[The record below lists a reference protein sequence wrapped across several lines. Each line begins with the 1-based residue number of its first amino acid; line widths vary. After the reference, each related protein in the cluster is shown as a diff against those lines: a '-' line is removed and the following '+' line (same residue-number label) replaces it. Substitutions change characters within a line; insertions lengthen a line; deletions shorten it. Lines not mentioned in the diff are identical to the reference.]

1 MEGAMR
7 ETVLRAEGLCKW
19 FGRTQVVEDLSLEV
33 KRGEIVGLLGPNGSG
48 KTTSLRMMLGLIP
61 PDAGRVT
68 ILGQPPQRARDRT
81 GYLPEER
88 GLYTDERALDM
99 LVYVG
104 RLRGMSRTE
113 ARRRALEWMARLKLE
128 DHTRSK
134 VEKLSHGM
142 QQRLQFIAS
151 VLHNPELLI
160 LDEPF
165 QGLDPIH
172 TLLLLQI
179 LGELRDQGVAIV
191 LSTHQLDLAEQL
203 CDRVAMLFQGR
214 VVVEGTLE
222 EIRQKFA
229 GRVVRVIAES
239 LPPDLPGVQEIRSF
253 GREKKLILEEQ
264 ADPDSILRALLE
276 RGARVDLWERHA
288 LSLYE
293 VFHLVASRA

>member
-68 ILGQPPQRARDRT
+68 ILGQPPQQARDRT

-88 GLYTDERALDM
+88 GLYKDERALDM

-128 DHTRSK
+128 DHTRSR

-151 VLHNPELLI
+151 VLHDPELLI

>member
-7 ETVLRAEGLCKW
+7 ETVLRAEGLRKW

-68 ILGQPPQRARDRT
+68 LLGQPPQRARDRT

-88 GLYTDERALDM
+88 GLYKDERALDV

-113 ARRRALEWMARLKLE
+113 ARRRALEWMARLELE

-151 VLHNPELLI
+151 VLHDPELLI

-293 VFHLVASRA
+293 VFYLVASRA

>member
-1 MEGAMR
+1 MR

-88 GLYTDERALDM
+88 GLYKDERALDM

-151 VLHNPELLI
+151 VLHDPELLI

>member
-88 GLYTDERALDM
+88 GLYKDERALDM

-113 ARRRALEWMARLKLE
+113 ARRRALEWMERLKLE

-151 VLHNPELLI
+151 VLHDPELLI

-253 GREKKLILEEQ
+253 GREKELILEEQ

-293 VFHLVASRA
+293 VFYLVASRA

>member
-253 GREKKLILEEQ
+253 GREKELILEEQ

-293 VFHLVASRA
+293 VFYLVASRA

>member
-151 VLHNPELLI
+151 VLHDPELLI

>member
-7 ETVLRAEGLCKW
+7 ETVLRAEGICKW

-48 KTTSLRMMLGLIP
+48 KTTSLRMMLGMIP

-151 VLHNPELLI
+151 VLHDPELLI

-172 TLLLLQI
+172 TPLLLQI

-253 GREKKLILEEQ
+253 GREKELILEEQ

-293 VFHLVASRA
+293 VFYLVASRA

>member
-1 MEGAMR
+1 MR

-253 GREKKLILEEQ
+253 GREKELILEEQ

>member
-1 MEGAMR
+1 MR

-88 GLYTDERALDM
+88 GLYKDERALDM

-128 DHTRSK
+128 DHTRSR

-151 VLHNPELLI
+151 VLHDPELLI

>member
-1 MEGAMR
+1 MR
-7 ETVLRAEGLCKW
+7 ETVLRAERLCKW

-151 VLHNPELLI
+151 VLHDPELLI

-293 VFHLVASRA
+293 VFYLVASRA

>member
-1 MEGAMR
+1 MR

-88 GLYTDERALDM
+88 GLYKDERALDM

-113 ARRRALEWMARLKLE
+113 ARRRALEWMERLKLE

-151 VLHNPELLI
+151 VLHDPELLI

-253 GREKKLILEEQ
+253 GREKELILEEQ

-293 VFHLVASRA
+293 VFYLVASRA

>member
-1 MEGAMR
+1 MDGAMR

-88 GLYTDERALDM
+88 GLYKDERALDM

-151 VLHNPELLI
+151 VLHDPELLI

>member
-33 KRGEIVGLLGPNGSG
+33 KRGEIMGLLGPNGSG

-68 ILGQPPQRARDRT
+68 LLGQPPQRARDRT

-88 GLYTDERALDM
+88 GLYKDERALDV

-113 ARRRALEWMARLKLE
+113 ARRRALEWMARLELE

-151 VLHNPELLI
+151 VLHDPELLI

>member
-1 MEGAMR
+1 MR

-88 GLYTDERALDM
+88 GLYKDERALDM

-151 VLHNPELLI
+151 VLHDPELLI

-214 VVVEGTLE
+214 LVVEGTLE

-253 GREKKLILEEQ
+253 GREKELILEEQ

>member
-151 VLHNPELLI
+151 VLHDPELLI

-253 GREKKLILEEQ
+253 GREKELILEEQ

-293 VFHLVASRA
+293 VFYLVASRA

>member
-1 MEGAMR
+1 MEGAMK
-7 ETVLRAEGLCKW
+7 ETVLRAEGLRKW

-68 ILGQPPQRARDRT
+68 LLGQPPQRARDRT

-88 GLYTDERALDM
+88 GLYKDERALDV

-113 ARRRALEWMARLKLE
+113 ARRRALEWMARLELE
-128 DHTRSK
+128 DHTHSK

-151 VLHNPELLI
+151 VLHDPELLI

-293 VFHLVASRA
+293 VFYLVASRA

>member
-1 MEGAMR
+1 E
-7 ETVLRAEGLCKW
+7 
-19 FGRTQVVEDLSLEV
+19 
-33 KRGEIVGLLGPNGSG
+33 PNGSG
-48 KTTSLRMMLGLIP
+48 KTTALRMMLGLIP

-88 GLYTDERALDM
+88 GLYKDERALDM

-151 VLHNPELLI
+151 VLHDPELLI

>member
-1 MEGAMR
+1 MK
-7 ETVLRAEGLCKW
+7 ETVLRAEGLRKW

-68 ILGQPPQRARDRT
+68 LLGQPPQRARDRT

-88 GLYTDERALDM
+88 GLYKDERALDV

-113 ARRRALEWMARLKLE
+113 ARRRALEWMARLELE

-151 VLHNPELLI
+151 VLHDPELLI

-293 VFHLVASRA
+293 VFYLVASRA

>member
-1 MEGAMR
+1 MR
-7 ETVLRAEGLCKW
+7 ETVLRAEGLRKW

-68 ILGQPPQRARDRT
+68 LLGQPPQRARDRT

-88 GLYTDERALDM
+88 GLYKDERALDV

-113 ARRRALEWMARLKLE
+113 ARRRALEWMARLELE

-151 VLHNPELLI
+151 VLHDPELLI

-179 LGELRDQGVAIV
+179 LGELRDQGAAIV

-293 VFHLVASRA
+293 VFYLVASRA

>member
-1 MEGAMR
+1 MR

-151 VLHNPELLI
+151 VLHDPELLI

-253 GREKKLILEEQ
+253 GREKELILEEQ

-293 VFHLVASRA
+293 VFYLVASRA

>member
-88 GLYTDERALDM
+88 GLYKDERALDM

-151 VLHNPELLI
+151 VLHDPELLI

-293 VFHLVASRA
+293 VFYLVASRA

>member
-1 MEGAMR
+1 
-7 ETVLRAEGLCKW
+7 
-19 FGRTQVVEDLSLEV
+19 
-33 KRGEIVGLLGPNGSG
+33 
-48 KTTSLRMMLGLIP
+48 
-61 PDAGRVT
+61 
-68 ILGQPPQRARDRT
+68 
-81 GYLPEER
+81 
-88 GLYTDERALDM
+88 
-99 LVYVG
+99 
-104 RLRGMSRTE
+104 
-113 ARRRALEWMARLKLE
+113 MARLKLE

-151 VLHNPELLI
+151 VLHDPELLI

-253 GREKKLILEEQ
+253 GREKELILEEQ

-293 VFHLVASRA
+293 VFYLVASRA

>member
-7 ETVLRAEGLCKW
+7 ETVLRAEGLRKW

-68 ILGQPPQRARDRT
+68 LLGQPPQRARDRT

-88 GLYTDERALDM
+88 GLYKDERALDV

-113 ARRRALEWMARLKLE
+113 ARRRALEWMARLELE
-128 DHTRSK
+128 DHTRSR

-151 VLHNPELLI
+151 VLHDPELLI

-179 LGELRDQGVAIV
+179 LGELRDQGAAIV
-191 LSTHQLDLAEQL
+191 LSTHQLDLAKQL

-293 VFHLVASRA
+293 VFYLVASRA

>member
-88 GLYTDERALDM
+88 GLYKDERALDM

-151 VLHNPELLI
+151 VLHDPELLI

-253 GREKKLILEEQ
+253 GREKELILEEQ

-288 LSLYE
+288 LLLYE
-293 VFHLVASRA
+293 VFYLVASRA

>member
-7 ETVLRAEGLCKW
+7 ETVLRAEGICKW

-48 KTTSLRMMLGLIP
+48 KTTSLRMMLGMIP

-88 GLYTDERALDM
+88 GLYKDERALDM

-151 VLHNPELLI
+151 VLHDPELLI

>member
-1 MEGAMR
+1 MR

-88 GLYTDERALDM
+88 GLYKDERALDM

-253 GREKKLILEEQ
+253 GREKELILEEQ

-293 VFHLVASRA
+293 VFYLVASRA

>member
-1 MEGAMR
+1 MR
-7 ETVLRAEGLCKW
+7 ETVLQAEGLCKW

-88 GLYTDERALDM
+88 GLYKDERALDM

-104 RLRGMSRTE
+104 QLRGMSRTE

-128 DHTRSK
+128 DHTRSR

-151 VLHNPELLI
+151 VLHDPELLI

-172 TLLLLQI
+172 TLLPLQI

-293 VFHLVASRA
+293 VFYLVASRA

>member
-1 MEGAMR
+1 MR
-7 ETVLRAEGLCKW
+7 ETVLQAEGLCKW

-88 GLYTDERALDM
+88 GLYKDERALDM

-104 RLRGMSRTE
+104 QLRGMSRTE

-128 DHTRSK
+128 DHTRSR

-151 VLHNPELLI
+151 VLHDPELLI

-293 VFHLVASRA
+293 VFYLVASRA

>member
-1 MEGAMR
+1 MR

-88 GLYTDERALDM
+88 GLYKDERALDM

-151 VLHNPELLI
+151 VLHDPELLI

-253 GREKKLILEEQ
+253 GREKELILEEQ

>member
-7 ETVLRAEGLCKW
+7 ETVLRAERLCKW

-88 GLYTDERALDM
+88 GLYKDERALDM

-151 VLHNPELLI
+151 VLHDPELLI

>member
-1 MEGAMR
+1 MR

-88 GLYTDERALDM
+88 GLYKDERALDM

-128 DHTRSK
+128 DHTRSR

-151 VLHNPELLI
+151 VLHDPELLI

-293 VFHLVASRA
+293 VFYLVASRA

>member
-1 MEGAMR
+1 
-7 ETVLRAEGLCKW
+7 VLRAEGLRKW

-68 ILGQPPQRARDRT
+68 LLGQPPQRARDRT

-88 GLYTDERALDM
+88 GLYKDERALDV

-113 ARRRALEWMARLKLE
+113 ARRRALEWMARLELE

-151 VLHNPELLI
+151 VLHDPELLI

-293 VFHLVASRA
+293 VFYLVASRA

>member
-7 ETVLRAEGLCKW
+7 ETVLRAEGICKW

-88 GLYTDERALDM
+88 GLYKDERALDM

-151 VLHNPELLI
+151 VLHDPELLI

>member
-88 GLYTDERALDM
+88 GLYKDERALDM

-253 GREKKLILEEQ
+253 GREKELILEEQ

>member
-1 MEGAMR
+1 MR

-88 GLYTDERALDM
+88 GLYKDERALDM

-134 VEKLSHGM
+134 VEKFSHGM

-151 VLHNPELLI
+151 VLHDPELLI

-293 VFHLVASRA
+293 VFYLVASRA

>member
-253 GREKKLILEEQ
+253 GREKELILEEQ

>member
-1 MEGAMR
+1 MR

-88 GLYTDERALDM
+88 GLYKDERALDM